1 MRVPRAGWRLWGSP
15 VRFLRDAL
23 RARTLGAN
31 AGYDAA
37 VDGLREN
44 SVQSVGLAS
53 RCTVHCPRARTGF
66 LLCAPACC
74 SLGATPGVLEN
85 FLRPYGT
92 D

>member
-37 VDGLREN
+37 VDGLREGR
-44 SVQSVGLAS
+44 VQPREGLAS
-53 RCTVHCPRARTGF
+53 RCTDSAELARVF
-66 LLCAPACC
+66 CSVARCC

-85 FLRPYGT
+85 FLRPYST